1 MSDSM
6 NDSTNDST
14 NDFDPNDWEG
24 FKDIHDNNDPFLM
37 NGQDVNRMI
46 AIVKLI
52 MAMRPSLN
60 EYLMDWLGY
69 LHDIKPLIAKEKP
82 FDSTNEKHSDDSTNE
97 KVQSYVDELAWR
109 LGLKLPSW
117 SDKDE

>member
-1 MSDSM
+1 M
-6 NDSTNDST
+6 NDSM

-24 FKDIHDNNDPFLM
+24 FKDIHDNNDCFSM
-37 NGQDVNRMI
+37 TGQDVNRMI

-69 LHDIKPLIAKEKP
+69 LHDIKPLITKSNEIEKKKP
-82 FDSTNEKHSDDSTNE
+82 SKSDDSTNE

-117 SDKDE
+117 SDPPSKEQR

>member
-1 MSDSM
+1 M
-6 NDSTNDST
+6 NDST

-69 LHDIKPLIAKEKP
+69 LHDIKPLIAKSNEIEKEKP
-82 FDSTNEKHSDDSTNE
+82 ISIKSDKE
-97 KVQSYVDELAWR
+97 VQSYVDELAWR

-117 SDKDE
+117 SDRKE

>member
-1 MSDSM
+1 MS
-6 NDSTNDST
+6 DSTNDST

-82 FDSTNEKHSDDSTNE
+82 FDSTNEK
-97 KVQSYVDELAWR
+97 VQSYVDELAWR

>member
-1 MSDSM
+1 MNDSM
-6 NDSTNDST
+6 NDDSM

-24 FKDIHDNNDPFLM
+24 FKDIHDNNDCFSM
-37 NGQDVNRMI
+37 TGQDVNRMI

-69 LHDIKPLIAKEKP
+69 LHEIKPLIEKKKPSKSDKE
-82 FDSTNEKHSDDSTNE
+82 
-97 KVQSYVDELAWR
+97 VQSYVDELAWR

>member
-6 NDSTNDST
+6 NDST

-69 LHDIKPLIAKEKP
+69 LHDIKPLIAKSNEIEKEKP
-82 FDSTNEKHSDDSTNE
+82 ISIKSDKE
-97 KVQSYVDELAWR
+97 VQSYVDELAWR

-117 SDKDE
+117 SDRKE

>member
-1 MSDSM
+1 MSDFM
-6 NDSTNDST
+6 NDST

-69 LHDIKPLIAKEKP
+69 LHDIKPLIQKEKP
-82 FDSTNEKHSDDSTNE
+82 FDSTNEKHSDE
-97 KVQSYVDELAWR
+97 QVQSYVDELAWR

-117 SDKDE
+117 SDRKE

>member
-69 LHDIKPLIAKEKP
+69 LHDIKPLIQKEKP
-82 FDSTNEKHSDDSTNE
+82 ISIKSDKE
-97 KVQSYVDELAWR
+97 VQSYVDELAWR

-117 SDKDE
+117 SDRKE

>member
-1 MSDSM
+1 MNDSM
-6 NDSTNDST
+6 NDDST

-69 LHDIKPLIAKEKP
+69 LHDIKPLIQKEKP
-82 FDSTNEKHSDDSTNE
+82 LKSDDSTNE

-117 SDKDE
+117 SDPPSKEQR

>member
-6 NDSTNDST
+6 NDST

-69 LHDIKPLIAKEKP
+69 LHDIKPLIQKEKP
-82 FDSTNEKHSDDSTNE
+82 FDSTNENHSDE
-97 KVQSYVDELAWR
+97 QVQSYVDELAWR

-117 SDKDE
+117 SDRKE